1 MTFLWILLG
10 LSVLVLLICLVC
22 FYMAFYSPKRKPMGP
37 NEFSIPD
44 GEIYEPFRDKMV
56 TWIKEVREMP
66 HEDVSIRSFDGLTLR
81 GKFYEFAPGAP
92 IELMVHGYRGN
103 SERDM
108 GGGVQRSFRL
118 GHSALV
124 VDQRASGLSDG
135 HVITFGIREHKDC
148 LSWVE
153 FMVQHFGPDV
163 KIILTGISMG
173 ASTVLMAAGSPLP
186 RNVVGVLA
194 DCGFTSAKEI
204 MDVVIR
210 KMKLPPKVVYPF
222 IKLSA
227 RIYGGFDLEADSAI
241 EAVKRCKVP
250 VIFFHGEDDDF
261 VPCRM
266 SIRNYEACPTPK
278 QLVTVP
284 GAGHG
289 LSFPVAPED
298 YLKALREFFGPELSH
313 KS

>member
-10 LSVLVLLICLVC
+10 LAVLVLLICLIC

-66 HEDVSIRSFDGLTLR
+66 HEDVSIRSYDGLTLR

-124 VDQRASGLSDG
+124 VDQRASGFSDG

-153 FMVQHFGPDV
+153 FMVQHFGPDA

-266 SIRNYEACPTPK
+266 SIRNYEACPAPK

-289 LSFPVAPED
+289 LSFPVAPKE
-298 YLKALREFFGPELSH
+298 YVKAADKFFAPIT
-313 KS
+313 K